1 MPHLALNGKIIDFK
15 KIFLIAV
22 ILVLLASNFVFLIK
36 YSGLQKELERT
47 KQTVKTQQINDKV
60 LKFTQLFIEEVL
72 NAKEEISFEDRL
84 KLENAIRD
92 LQDENILSQ
101 WQKFVDSKTE
111 EQAQKEVKALLEI
124 LVKNIKKQ

>member
-1 MPHLALNGKIIDFK
+1 MLRPTSNGKIIDLK

-22 ILVLLASNFVFLIK
+22 IFSLLASNFVFLIK
-36 YSGLQKELERT
+36 YSSLQKELKET

-60 LKFTQLFIEEVL
+60 IKFTQLFIEKVL

-84 KLENAIRD
+84 KLENAVRD

-101 WQKFVDSKTE
+101 WQKFTNSATESEAQENVRSLLDVLSK
-111 EQAQKEVKALLEI
+111 KI
-124 LVKNIKKQ
+124 SY